1 MLYLLNNR
9 SVSRLSRHI
18 QHVNY
23 YHRVKLQWGLL
34 PVLKLP
40 QHHSSS
46 GPTFDVWGWKQDM
59 AALYWDT
66 MPDWISVKARFS
78 FFFFLLCS
86 ECSEMSNATSSVASG
101 QHINSDLVAAVQTL
115 SICCD
120 LHSQGPSLR
129 TSDDDFWPPLNKG
142 HPIEKIPW
150 THWKENPE

>member
-46 GPTFDVWGWKQDM
+46 GPIFDMWGWKQDM

-66 MPDWISVKARFS
+66 MPDWTSIFIYFFSCFAQNAARWAMQQAQLHLGSTLTVTWWQQCKHFQS
-78 FFFFLLCS
+78 A
-86 ECSEMSNATSSVASG
+86 ATF
-101 QHINSDLVAAVQTL
+101 
-115 SICCD
+115 
-120 LHSQGPSLR
+120 SQGPSLR
-129 TSDDDFWPPLNKG
+129 TSDYDVWPPLNKG
-142 HPIEKIPW
+142 HPIKKIPW
-150 THWKENPE
+150 THCKENPE